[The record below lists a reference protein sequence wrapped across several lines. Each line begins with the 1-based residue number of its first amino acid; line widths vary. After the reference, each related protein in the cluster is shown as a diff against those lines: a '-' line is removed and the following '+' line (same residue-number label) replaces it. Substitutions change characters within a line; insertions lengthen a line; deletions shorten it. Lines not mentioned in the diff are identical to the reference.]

1 MSRPQPR
8 SRYTA
13 YDGGPDPL
21 APPVDIAEALDAIG
35 QDVMAGYSPERAMRE
50 FLRRGGRDQQG
61 LDDLARRIAEKRREL
76 TSQHNLDGT
85 LQEVRELL
93 DHAVLE
99 ERKQLARDITMDDG
113 DRALRELQL
122 DHLPQS
128 TAAAVTELGD
138 YDWKSREARE
148 AFEQIKDLLGRELLD
163 QRFAGMKQ
171 ALENATDA
179 DRAAVNEMLTDLND
193 LLSKHASGRDTDQDF
208 ADFMDKHGDYFP
220 ENPQNVEELIDALAQ
235 RAAAAQ
241 RMMNSMTAEQ
251 RAELMALAD
260 QAFGS
265 PELMQQLSQLD
276 ANLQSLRPGEDW
288 GGSEGFDGQQGLGLG
303 DGTGALQDLAD
314 LDSLA
319 EQLSQSYDGARLDDV
334 DLDLLAQQLGN
345 DAAVDARTLQR
356 LEQALRDSGYLKRSS
371 DGQLKLSPKAMR
383 QLGKAL
389 LKDVAT
395 RMSGRQGQ
403 RDLRQ
408 AGAAGE
414 LSGATREWQF
424 GDTEPWDVTRTVT
437 NAVRRVVG
445 EGGPL
450 GGRADSGFGGR
461 ADSGFGGRADSGF
474 GGRADSGFGGRADSG
489 FGGRADSG
497 FGGRADSGFGGRAE
511 SRPRLRLRV
520 EDVEVSETEARTQA
534 AVALLVDTSFSM
546 AMDGRW
552 VPMKR
557 TALALHTLIR
567 SRFRG
572 DALQLIGFGR
582 HAQVMDIEEL
592 TGLDAMWDK
601 GTNLHHAL
609 LLANRFFRKHPN
621 AQPVLLIV
629 TDGEPT
635 SHLEP
640 NGEVYFEYPPHPLTV
655 AYSVRELDSSGRIGA
670 QVTFFRLGTDP
681 GLARFVDSMARRVD
695 GRVVAP
701 ELDDLGAAV
710 VGSYLGSR
718 GPAGP
723 GGDFGDWFGGG
734 RGRWVG

>member
-1 MSRPQPR
+1 MARRHQPR
-8 SRYTA
+8 SRYA
-13 YDGGPDPL
+13 PYDGGPDPL
-21 APPVDIAEALDAIG
+21 AAPVDISEALDAIG
-35 QDVMAGYSPERAMRE
+35 EDVMAGYSPERAMRE
-50 FLRRGGRDQQG
+50 FLRRGGQERRG

-76 TSQHNLDGT
+76 TQRNNLDGT

-93 DHAVLE
+93 DHAVLS
-99 ERKQLARDITMDDG
+99 ERGQLARDIDLDDG
-113 DRALRELQL
+113 DRALRELTL
-122 DHLPQS
+122 DNLPSS
-128 TAAAVTELGD
+128 TAAAVSELSS

-148 AFEQIKDLLGRELLD
+148 DYEKIKDLLGREMLD
-163 QRFAGMKQ
+163 QRFAGMKE
-171 ALENATDA
+171 ALENATDE
-179 DRAAVNEMLTDLND
+179 DRAAINEMLTDLND
-193 LLSKHASGRDTDQDF
+193 LLSKHAAGQDTQQDF
-208 ADFMDKHGDYFP
+208 EDFMDKHGEFFP
-220 ENPQNVEELIDALAQ
+220 ENPQNVDELIDALAQ

-265 PELMQQLSQLD
+265 PALMQQLAQLD
-276 ANLQSLRPGEDW
+276 ANLQALRPGEDW
-288 GGSEGFDGQQGLGLG
+288 RGSERFDGEQGLGLG
-303 DGTGALQDLAD
+303 DGTGVLQDLAD
-314 LDSLA
+314 LDDLA
-319 EQLSQSYDGARLDDV
+319 EQLAQSYDGARLDDI
-334 DLDLLAQQLGN
+334 DLDKLTAQLGN

-356 LEQALRDSGYLKRSS
+356 LEQALRDSGYLKRTS

-389 LKDVAT
+389 LKDVAN

-414 LSGATREWQF
+414 LSGATREWAF
-424 GDTEPWDVTRTVT
+424 GDTEPWDVTRTIT
-437 NAVRRVVG
+437 NAVRRTVAETGRPMVSTGSTDGRPGLRITVG
-445 EGGPL
+445 
-450 GGRADSGFGGR
+450 
-461 ADSGFGGRADSGF
+461 
-474 GGRADSGFGGRADSG
+474 
-489 FGGRADSG
+489 
-497 FGGRADSGFGGRAE
+497 
-511 SRPRLRLRV
+511 
-520 EDVEVSETEARTQA
+520 DVEVSETEARTQA

-609 LLANRFFRKHPN
+609 LLANRFFRKHPS

-655 AYSVRELDSSGRIGA
+655 AYSVRELDNSGRIGA
-670 QVTFFRLGTDP
+670 QVTFFRLGSDA

-718 GPAGP
+718 GPAGM
-723 GGDFGDWFGGG
+723 GGGHYGDWFGG
-734 RGRWVG
+734 RGYWVEG

>member
-1 MSRPQPR
+1 MSRQQPR

-76 TSQHNLDGT
+76 TRQHNLDGT

-93 DHAVLE
+93 DRALLN
-99 ERKQLARDITMDDG
+99 ERKQLARDISMDEG

-122 DHLPQS
+122 DNLPPS
-128 TAAAVTELGD
+128 TAAAVRELSE
-138 YDWKSREARE
+138 YDWESREARE
-148 AFEQIKDLLGRELLD
+148 DFERIKDLLGRELLD

-171 ALENATDA
+171 ALENATDE
-179 DRAAVNEMLTDLND
+179 DRAAINEMLTDLNE
-193 LLSKHASGRDTDQDF
+193 LLSRHAVGVDTDEDF
-208 ADFMDKHGDYFP
+208 AEFMDKHGDYFP

-251 RAELMALAD
+251 RAELMGLAE

-276 ANLQSLRPGEDW
+276 ATLQSLRPGEGW
-288 GGSEGFDGQQGLGLG
+288 GGSEDFDGQQGLGLG

-319 EQLSQSYDGARLDDV
+319 EQLAQSYDGARLDDV
-334 DLDLLAQQLGN
+334 DLDLLARQLGN
-345 DAAVDARTLQR
+345 DAAVDARTLQN

-445 EGGPL
+445 EGGTVR
-450 GGRADSGFGGR
+450 GG
-461 ADSGFGGRADSGF
+461 
-474 GGRADSGFGGRADSG
+474 
-489 FGGRADSG
+489 
-497 FGGRADSGFGGRAE
+497 
-511 SRPRLRLRV
+511 LRLRV

-572 DALQLIGFGR
+572 DALQLVGFGR

-609 LLANRFFRKHPN
+609 LLANRFFRKHPH
-621 AQPVLLIV
+621 AQPVLLVV

-655 AYSVRELDSSGRIGA
+655 AYSVRELDNSGRIGA

-695 GRVVAP
+695 GRVVTP

-723 GGDFGDWFGGG
+723 GGHYGDWFGG
-734 RGRWVG
+734 RGGWAE